1 MYMRLRISP
10 LTQRRLKRFIKI
22 KRAVI
27 SLCILAVLFTL
38 SLFSE
43 LIVNDKPLVIQ
54 YEGTCY
60 FFAAYNYFA
69 DKSFG
74 GKYDTE
80 ALYRELARSER
91 FKADT
96 GNFMIFP
103 LVPYSPYTSTLDEL
117 EGTPPTAPDGT
128 HILGTDD
135 RGRDVFARLLYGFR
149 ISLTFALV
157 LLLLEIII
165 GCIIGALQGYMGGK
179 FDLIMQR
186 FIEVL
191 SALPFLYVIILIG
204 SVLGQSFSTL
214 IIIMALF
221 NWIGLSYYIR
231 AEFLRLKKYQFV
243 DAAIV
248 LGVKKYK
255 ILFSEIL
262 PNALTPIITFMPFSL
277 ISAVFTLTA
286 LDYLGFGLPA
296 PTPSWGEL
304 IRQGMANLSSYWLSV
319 YPFIAL
325 FLTLLLLTFIGE
337 GVREAMDPKEYTKM
351 E

>member
-1 MYMRLRISP
+1 MKLRISP
-10 LTQRRLKRFIKI
+10 LTKRRLKRFVKI
-22 KRAVI
+22 KRAFI
-27 SLCILAVLFTL
+27 ALCILAGLFFL
-38 SLFSE
+38 SLWSE
-43 LIVNDKPLVIQ
+43 LIANDKPLLIS
-54 YEGTCY
+54 YEGRLY
-60 FFAAYNYFA
+60 FFAAYNYYA
-69 DKSFG
+69 DREFG
-74 GKYDTE
+74 GEYETE
-80 ALYRELARSER
+80 ALYRELTRAER
-91 FKADT
+91 FKPGS
-96 GNFMIFP
+96 GNFMLFP
-103 LVPYSPYTSTLDEL
+103 IVPYSPYTSTLDEL
-117 EGTPPTAPDGT
+117 EGTPPTAPDGE
-128 HILGTDD
+128 HLLGTDD

-157 LLLLEIII
+157 LLILEIVI
-165 GCIIGALQGYMGGK
+165 GCIIGALQGYIGGS
-179 FDLIMQR
+179 FDLSMQR

-191 SALPFLYVIILIG
+191 SALPFLYVIILVG

-214 IIIMALF
+214 IMIMAFL

-243 DAAIV
+243 DAAKV
-248 LGVKKYK
+248 LGVKRYK

-262 PNALTPIITFMPFSL
+262 PNALTPIITFMPFYL

-304 IRQGMANLSSYWLSV
+304 IRQGMANLSDYWLSV

-325 FLTLLLLTFIGE
+325 FLTLLLLTFVGE

>member
-1 MYMRLRISP
+1 MKLRISP
-10 LTQRRLKRFIKI
+10 LTQRRLKRFLKI
-22 KRAVI
+22 RRAFI
-27 SLCILAVLFTL
+27 ALCILVGLFFL
-38 SLFSE
+38 SLWSE
-43 LIVNDKPLVIQ
+43 LIANDKPLLIH
-54 YEGTCY
+54 YEGKLY
-60 FFAAYNYFA
+60 FFAAYNLYA
-69 DKSFG
+69 DKEFG
-74 GKYDTE
+74 GKYQTE
-80 ALYRELARSER
+80 ALYRELSRSER
-91 FKADT
+91 FEAGT
-96 GNFMIFP
+96 GNFILFP
-103 LVPYSPYTSTLDEL
+103 LIPYSPYTSTLDEL
-117 EGTPPTAPDGT
+117 EGTPPTAPDAT

-149 ISLTFALV
+149 ISLSFALV
-157 LLLLEIII
+157 LLLLEIVV
-165 GCIIGALQGYMGGK
+165 GCIIGALQGYIGGT

-214 IIIMALF
+214 IIIMAVF

-231 AEFLRLKKYQFV
+231 AEFLRLKKFQFV
-243 DAAIV
+243 DAAKV
-248 LGVKKYK
+248 LGVKRYK
-255 ILFSEIL
+255 ILFSEML

-304 IRQGMANLSSYWLSV
+304 IRQGMGNLSSYWLSV

-325 FLTLLLLTFIGE
+325 FLTLLLLTFVGE